1 MPGVV
6 AIHEYEDIEEAAVKV
21 ETALARIEA
30 GNVSSVKGAGAGVF
44 EIRVHFGPGYG
55 IYFGKDSGTSLI
67 LLAGGSKKTQPRGHT
82 CGEAALEGFQEPAAK
97 RRTIIILCPSPVTF
111 PKLFENE
118 LIASRSS
125 AEPC

>member
-21 ETALARIEA
+21 ETVLARIEA

-67 LLAGGSKKTQPRGHT
+67 LLAGGSKKTQPRDI
-82 CGEAALEGFQEPAAK
+82 LAAK
-97 RRTIIILCPSPVTF
+97 RRWKDF
-111 PKLFENE
+111 KNRRQKG
-118 LIASRSS
+118 AQ
-125 AEPC
+125 